1 MLEIC
6 CNMNMLAKK
15 SNDRK
20 KAQRFAALNRKAR
33 HDYFITDTVEA
44 GIMLTGTEVKSL
56 RLGQAS
62 IQEAYAGPKD
72 GALYLF
78 NAYIPEYQLAGPHLQ
93 HETHR
98 PRKLLVHKRE
108 MDKLLGSVKR
118 EGMTLVPLSL
128 HFNRRGIAKLEIGL
142 AKGKHKADKRESIK
156 QRDWQRDKARIMRE
170 KGKG

>member
-1 MLEIC
+1 MS
-6 CNMNMLAKK
+6 AKNP
-15 SNDRK
+15 SDRK
-20 KAQRFAALNRKAR
+20 KAQRFAVLNRRAR
-33 HDYFITDTVEA
+33 HDYFITDTVES

-62 IQEAYAGPKD
+62 IQESFAGAKE

-78 NAYIPEYQLAGPHLQ
+78 NAYIPEYKQAGSHLQ

-98 PRKLLVHKRE
+98 ARKLLVHRRE
-108 MDKLLGSVKR
+108 MDRLLGAVKR

-128 HFNRRGIAKLEIGL
+128 YFNKRGIAKVEIGL
-142 AKGKHKADKRESIK
+142 AKGKHKADKRAAIK

-170 KGKG
+170 KG